1 MLYSLAKVAIL
12 INKILKQFQF
22 IMSLQGYSPQ
32 SRQSKRCYSDHL
44 PSLIVP
50 WCHFHGWQTPEYWAA
65 RRMDSQTYNPINHDL
80 PNTIIFPDCLKKYC
94 LFDPFEESDIVPVH

>member
-1 MLYSLAKVAIL
+1 M
-12 INKILKQFQF
+12 
-22 IMSLQGYSPQ
+22 
-32 SRQSKRCYSDHL
+32 
-44 PSLIVP
+44 
-50 WCHFHGWQTPEYWAA
+50 PEYWAA

>member
-1 MLYSLAKVAIL
+1 
-12 INKILKQFQF
+12 
-22 IMSLQGYSPQ
+22 MSPQGYSPQ

-44 PSLIVP
+44 PSLTVP